1 MKIAAQKKLVQRTR
15 EVVGWRELVGLP
27 DFNIAEM
34 RAKID
39 TGARTSALHAE
50 NQELFERAGQKW
62 VRFKFPVR
70 RPAPDLLLEAQ
81 VIDERNIKNTGGVPE
96 RRLIIRTTL
105 LLGRHRWKIEVSLAD
120 RKKMEFDLILGRTA
134 LRSRRVLVN
143 PSSSFVM
150 GRPLSKLSAGSTA
163 DHSPRDKTRPPNGDY
178 VFQQRRKP

>member
-1 MKIAAQKKLVQRTR
+1 MKMARQTKLLQRAR
-15 EVVGWRELVGLP
+15 DVVGWRELVGLP
-27 DFNIAEM
+27 DFNIQEM

-70 RPAPDLLLEAQ
+70 GPAPDHLLEAQ

-105 LLGRHRWKIEVSLAD
+105 LLGRHRWKIDVSLAD

-134 LRSRRVLVN
+134 LRSRRVLIN
-143 PSSSFVM
+143 PGSSFIM
-150 GRPLSKLSAGSTA
+150 GHPLSKPSAADTA
-163 DHSPRDKTRPPNGDY
+163 DH
-178 VFQQRRKP
+178 